1 MAQSRARPP
10 RPAIQL
16 GSDFE
21 AVWPGASTLATE
33 IALNLGLLSARFAA
47 YVQAHV
53 RRYGIPS
60 LAAFNVLA
68 ILEGAGQPLPPSAIA
83 ERIVITRGTLT
94 GILDSLERRDL
105 VKRMR
110 HGMDGR
116 MRLVTL
122 TDAGRDCLRAARPT
136 LHRTERRWL
145 DSLTAEQ
152 QQLLLQMLAVLQA
165 HLPTPPAHKS
175 AAAAAAPPAAER

>member
-1 MAQSRARPP
+1 MTQRRARPP

-83 ERIVITRGTLT
+83 DRIVITRGTLT

-105 VKRMR
+105 VRRMR
-110 HGMDGR
+110 HGTDGR
-116 MRLVTL
+116 MRLVEM
-122 TDAGRDCLRAARPT
+122 TDAGRDCLRAARPA

-145 DSLTAEQ
+145 DSLTSEQ
-152 QQLLLQMLAVLQA
+152 QRQLLQMLAVLQT
-165 HLPTPPAHKS
+165 HLPRPA
-175 AAAAAAPPAAER
+175 AQEPVATADAAPAQAR

>member
-1 MAQSRARPP
+1 MARRTAK
-10 RPAIQL
+10 PANRL

-33 IALNLGLLSARFAA
+33 IALNLGLLSARFGV

-68 ILEGAGQPLPPSAIA
+68 VLDGAGEALPPSAIA
-83 ERIVITRGTLT
+83 DRIVITRGTLT

-105 VKRMR
+105 VRRMP
-110 HGMDGR
+110 HGKDGR
-116 MRLVTL
+116 MRLVAV
-122 TDAGRDCLRAARPT
+122 TDSGRDCLRAARPA
-136 LHRTERRWL
+136 LHRAERRWL
-145 DSLTAEQ
+145 DHLTPAQ
-152 QQLLLQMLAVLQA
+152 QRQLLQMLAVLQA
-165 HLPTPPAHKS
+165 NLPTEHESMPER
-175 AAAAAAPPAAER
+175 AAAAGEVR